1 MQSSHKVNDQDFSG
15 DIQAKK
21 EWHKPEIVE
30 LQDKNTILGADVSGG
45 SDLHSNDS

>member
-1 MQSSHKVNDQDFSG
+1 MQSSNKVNGPDFSE

-30 LQDKNTILGADVSGG
+30 IQDKNTILGITDNGG
-45 SDLHSNDS
+45 SDQHDGHS